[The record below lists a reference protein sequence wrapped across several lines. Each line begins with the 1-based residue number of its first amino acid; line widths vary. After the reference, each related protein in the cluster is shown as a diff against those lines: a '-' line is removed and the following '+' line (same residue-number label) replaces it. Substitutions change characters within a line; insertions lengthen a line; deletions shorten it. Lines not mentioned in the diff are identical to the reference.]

1 MRYDEINIPSTHP
14 HLVTVRIDPAHLPRL
29 RRYAD
34 NDDDVARIIHV
45 DRNTADLWP
54 VTVACASRTVRD
66 VVEEAWD

>member
-1 MRYDEINIPSTHP
+1 MRYDEINTPSTHP

-34 NDDDVARIIHV
+34 SGDDVARVIHV

-66 VVEEAWD
+66 AVEEAWD